1 MYKVIGID
9 EAGKGPVIG
18 SMFIA
23 FSIINL
29 PNGLKD
35 LNKYQDS
42 LKDLGVKD
50 SKLLS
55 PKKRNFIY
63 NQLKSHLDITYA
75 QLTPSL
81 IDSNNAGG
89 GNLLELEIQA
99 IVQVLEQQ
107 KPNLVIIDA
116 LTSKPEEFGEK
127 LLQRLSFECKI
138 ISENK
143 ADATYPLVGAAS
155 IAAKELREQE
165 LAEIKINVEKI
176 LTRDEKARGS
186 ESPESGSTL
195 NPESQGPG
203 GQSSLDTVSSKP
215 LSSQV
220 GSGYPSDK
228 KTQAFIAEHYENK
241 EFDFIFRKSWK
252 TYQNLVKETSKT
264 VLDY

>member
-18 SMFIA
+18 SMFIG

-35 LNKYQDS
+35 LNEYQDS
-42 LKDLGVKD
+42 LKELGVKD

-55 PKKRNFIY
+55 AKKRNQIY
-63 NQLKSHLDITYA
+63 TTLKSQLDITYA
-75 QLTPSL
+75 QLTPTL
-81 IDSNNAGG
+81 IDSNNLGG

-107 KPNLVIIDA
+107 KPDLVLIDA
-116 LTSKPEEFGEK
+116 LTSKPVEFGEK
-127 LLQRLSFECKI
+127 LLKRLSFECKI

-143 ADATYPLVGAAS
+143 ADSTYPLVGAAS

-165 LAEIKINVEKI
+165 LAEIKTNIHKI
-176 LTRDEKARGS
+176 LF
-186 ESPESGSTL
+186 P
-195 NPESQGPG
+195 
-203 GQSSLDTVSSKP
+203 SLSP
-215 LSSQV
+215 LSSLSDSPV

-228 KTQAFIAEHYENK
+228 KTQSFIAEYYNNK
-241 EFDFIFRKSWK
+241 EFEFIFRKSWQ
-252 TYQNLVKETSKT
+252 TYKNLVKETSKT